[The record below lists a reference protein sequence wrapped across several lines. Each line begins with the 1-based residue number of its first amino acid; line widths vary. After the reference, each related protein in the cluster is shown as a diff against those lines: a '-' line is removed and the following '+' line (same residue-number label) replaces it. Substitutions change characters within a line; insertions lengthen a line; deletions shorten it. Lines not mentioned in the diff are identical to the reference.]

1 MLGFR
6 DVKTASSAAL
16 SAAVLFFLIAA
27 GTATAQTTATVFV
40 AGNTL
45 GDFGNPSVDGN
56 QPYVTGI
63 VATGPGTIVITYLSG
78 TVTDGPDVNTG
89 PDGTTWD
96 FGTQQAALQEA
107 SGISGGT
114 IDNFDAL
121 IGIFVPQS
129 RVQAPGFSPV
139 DGTKDLVR
147 VGLLPST
154 LFFIGTGK
162 RLSVSGAGTL
172 FLGINDDNAASNGG
186 GYNVLITFTPA
197 S

>member
-1 MLGFR
+1 MTKPQRSVAF
-6 DVKTASSAAL
+6 
-16 SAAVLFFLIAA
+16 SAAVLFFLIAV
-27 GTATAQTTATVFV
+27 GTATAQTTATVLIP
-40 AGNTL
+40 GNTL

-63 VATGPGTIVITYLSG
+63 VASGPGTIVITYLSG
-78 TVTDGPDVNTG
+78 MVTDCCPDISTG
-89 PDGTTWD
+89 PDGATWN
-96 FGTQQAALQEA
+96 FGTEQSALQEA
-107 SGISGGT
+107 FGIAGGT

-121 IGIFVPQS
+121 IGTFVPQS

-139 DGTKDLVR
+139 DGTKDRVG
-147 VGLLPST
+147 VGLLPSA

-162 RLSVSGAGTL
+162 RLTVSQAGTL